1 MERFCEKCGSLVS
14 GDGEFC
20 PSCGARMSSAFSNNS
35 IGNVGGVDLS
45 KQGDSMPNNSYSG
58 GYQSPYQNGQPAPVN
73 NTYSGQS
80 NYNGQ
85 VYPGQTYNGINNAQN
100 QVMSVGEWALTI
112 FLSGLGI
119 IGIVLLFIWA
129 FDSTTPQ
136 NKKNY
141 ARAMLIFEA
150 IAVGLA
156 ILFVIISI
164 GIGFSVADSIAHY

>member
-1 MERFCEKCGSLVS
+1 MERFCEKCGTLVS

-20 PSCGARMSSAFSNNS
+20 PSCGARMSSVFTGGS
-35 IGNVGGVDLS
+35 GVGGVDLS
-45 KQGDSMPNNSYSG
+45 KPGDSMPNNSYQG
-58 GYQSPYQNGQPAPVN
+58 GYQTPTQPTPMN

-85 VYPGQTYNGINNAQN
+85 VYPGQTYNGVYNAQN

-141 ARAMLIFEA
+141 ARAMLIFDA
-150 IAVGLA
+150 IAVALCVF
-156 ILFVIISI
+156 LVII
-164 GIGFSVADSIAHY
+164 GVAVGFSIADGFADIFA